1 MIISRI
7 YTPHLS
13 SYTKCQNEELQ
24 NEFPEPSL
32 TVVSHCSSF
41 ATILSEVASPQTARG
56 GSTDACPSS
65 AFWRDK
71 GGHKLPTQGQPIAGH
86 QQLLAFPAA
95 PGALLW
101 GAHSPWARTGIG
113 WILLRGVR
121 LWIPWSKSVFIFWR
135 LFAFLCN
142 KNIPNARWV
151 SESQAGRYDS
161 RQGISNRNFESRSM
175 LWVISKRHWCSAGLP
190 VN

>member
-1 MIISRI
+1 MIISHITLRI
-7 YTPHLS
+7 SRPTQNARIKSYRPNFLS
-13 SYTKCQNEELQ
+13 PYLLQ
-24 NEFPEPSL
+24 FPIVPL
-32 TVVSHCSSF
+32 LQQSSVR
-41 ATILSEVASPQTARG
+41 IASPQTARG
-56 GSTDACPSS
+56 GSTDTCPSS
-65 AFWRDK
+65 ALWRDE

-101 GAHSPWARTGIG
+101 GAHSPWARTGTG